1 MALRSEFQDPWGHVD
16 RMKAAQ
22 AIVAA
27 HAVRQADS
35 NHFVVNSQSGNG
47 EYKVDL
53 ERCVCECR
61 GFTFRGLCKHLVAVA
76 IHVWGEER
84 ARFLLE
90 SLKRLKFERDL
101 AVSQIRR
108 CQECGGQTKL
118 LELVKL
124 PLPGQVGEIVEVY
137 NARVKCEACRAV
149 YTVSV
154 PTKRRAAE
162 AS

>member
-1 MALRSEFQDPWGHVD
+1 MALKTEFVDPWGHVD

-22 AIVAA
+22 AIANTKGA
-27 HAVRQADS
+27 IVREAEFQFS
-35 NHFVVNSQSGNG
+35 VKSQSNES
-47 EYKVDL
+47 EYRIDL
-53 ERCVCECR
+53 VALTCTCR
-61 GFTFRGLCKHLVAVA
+61 DFTFRGQCKHLVAVA

-124 PLPGQVGEIVEVY
+124 PLPVQAVEVY
-137 NARVKCEACRAV
+137 NARVKCETCQTI

-154 PTKRRAAE
+154 PTKRRAE

>member
-1 MALRSEFQDPWGHVD
+1 MD

-22 AIVAA
+22 AIVNTKDAIA
-27 HAVRQADS
+27 REAEFQYSVK
-35 NHFVVNSQSGNG
+35 SQSNG
-47 EYKVDL
+47 SEYRIDL
-53 ERCVCECR
+53 ATLTCTCR
-61 GFTFRGLCKHLVAVA
+61 DFQFRGQCKHLLAVA
-76 IHVWGEER
+76 IHAWGEER

-124 PLPGQVGEIVEVY
+124 PLPVQAVEVY
-137 NARVKCEACRAV
+137 NARVKCEQCRVV

-154 PTKRRAAE
+154 PTKRRAE